1 MNCSIAGEN
10 SQLDDLYTRY
20 RQRLRKSLFESGL
33 TTAFVACIICLCVLF
48 SYQVKIDFSIV
59 FHFHFYNTLIV
70 FRFLV
75 FALRTNNKSESLQ
88 FDVNS
93 CLQLV
98 FDILLTLLTI
108 IIICSVLIALQ
119 FPIVMSSPLTALGFA
134 VLITVSLGSVSAKV
148 GTTLAPLPI
157 FALILVS
164 IDYCYT
170 RYDDEFQSTTTQN
183 GKCQTFYFV
192 FLLFTLKIK
201 NQINQ
206 TGSTH
211 NATSIVACICGFGC
225 YSIDNPFWFSNRI
238 EQ

>member
-48 SYQVKIDFSIV
+48 SYQVKIGFPLFFFSPPSFPQYTIV
-59 FHFHFYNTLIV
+59 FHF
-70 FRFLV
+70 
-75 FALRTNNKSESLQ
+75 ALARRTYNKSETMNHSP
-88 FDVNS
+88 FDELM
-93 CLQLV
+93 LQLV
-98 FDILLTLLTI
+98 FDILLTVLTI

-119 FPIVMSSPLTALGFA
+119 FPIVMSSPITALGFA

-164 IDYCYT
+164 IAYCCAHT
-170 RYDDEFQSTTTQN
+170 H
-183 GKCQTFYFV
+183 
-192 FLLFTLKIK
+192 TL
-201 NQINQ
+201 
-206 TGSTH
+206 
-211 NATSIVACICGFGC
+211 
-225 YSIDNPFWFSNRI
+225 
-238 EQ
+238 